1 MSALRHRSAQRA
13 RCERE
18 LQGVLDAHSAVEL
31 GNRLGHAGQTITRRG
46 CEIRNWPADELMDL
60 ASDNV
65 DLRTAVIDL
74 LNDQFEAP
82 GQAHRVVPELFQ
94 FLNQHG
100 EDVAELS
107 KALADG
113 LIDAREARIIRK
125 RRAERRIFEEQLD
138 RDLLAIE
145 RGDR

>member
-1 MSALRHRSAQRA
+1 
-13 RCERE
+13 
-18 LQGVLDAHSAVEL
+18 
-31 GNRLGHAGQTITRRG
+31 
-46 CEIRNWPADELMDL
+46 
-60 ASDNV
+60 
-65 DLRTAVIDL
+65 
-74 LNDQFEAP
+74 
-82 GQAHRVVPELFQ
+82 
-94 FLNQHG
+94 
-100 EDVAELS
+100 VAELS